1 MSDIDRK
8 RGVVSDLYPH
18 RGWKKK
24 VARMSDAQVIAIFL
38 REQSKAHESKPK
50 EDSNNGNGDIPF

>member
-8 RGVVSDLYPH
+8 RSFLHDMYPH

-24 VARMSDAQVIAIFL
+24 VNRMTDAQVIAIYL
-38 REQSKAHESKPK
+38 REQNKATESKSK
-50 EDSNNGNGDIPF
+50 EDSDAGDIPF